1 MPKIKLHRDV
11 RVLNT
16 SNYGD
21 PGDPDWSCLCIVRN
35 FLGRICILISKY
47 QGPWDPDWSCLSRN
61 FGGRIR
67 NRIKKYQRPWD
78 PDWSR
83 LIRNFGGRIRNR
95 ISKNRRPWDTDQSC
109 LWSGTL
115 GIVSLTGFKSIG
127 DPGIQTDH
135 FYGPELWGSDLYPD
149 FKVSETL
156 GSILILSN

>member
-47 QGPWDPDWSCLSRN
+47 QRPWDPDWSCLSRN

-67 NRIKKYQRPWD
+67 NRISKY
-78 PDWSR
+78 
-83 LIRNFGGRIRNR
+83 
-95 ISKNRRPWDTDQSC
+95 RRPWDSDWSC

-115 GIVSLTGFKSIG
+115 GVGSVTGLKSIR
-127 DPGIQTDH
+127 DPGIQID
-135 FYGPELWGSDLYPD
+135 P
-149 FKVSETL
+149 V
-156 GSILILSN
+156 